1 MYAMRLEIHV
11 NQLMKFA
18 QLLTCVLSLPHL
30 SMYML
35 QILSLDRVFIFLIL
49 VHYLSLYIIIYYL
62 FLFMII
68 LHITKSFHATDNAIL
83 ICKT

>member
-1 MYAMRLEIHV
+1 MYAMRLEILV
-11 NQLMKFA
+11 NEQMKFA

-49 VHYLSLYIIIYYL
+49 VHYL

>member
-11 NQLMKFA
+11 NRLMKFA

-35 QILSLDRVFIFLIL
+35 QILSLDRVFIFLIP
-49 VHYLSLYIIIYYL
+49 VHYL

-83 ICKT
+83 IGKT